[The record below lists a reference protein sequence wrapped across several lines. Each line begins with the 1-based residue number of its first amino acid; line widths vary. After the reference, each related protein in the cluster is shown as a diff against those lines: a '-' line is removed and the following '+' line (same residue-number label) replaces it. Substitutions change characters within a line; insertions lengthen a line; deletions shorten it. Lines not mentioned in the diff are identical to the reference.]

1 MKKVLTSLLVLSLVL
16 LAGVGCES
24 KKDGGEAAEGEA
36 SAEAEQ
42 AEEADKAKEAEE
54 GAAEEGDEEAA
65 AEEEQ
70 AGQWVESNTYG
81 LKFRV
86 PEDWKVVKD
95 DQGVSATDAEGST
108 TVLLAGSKSQELAK
122 SMLNDMRADLQFKD
136 IKVEKTGPS
145 TINGMPVF
153 KGTGTGVLEKEDM
166 DQEIQFLGYTIK
178 REGDQ
183 TATLFIFS
191 EAEMYEA
198 KKDIIEGVAN
208 TLVETSE

>member
-1 MKKVLTSLLVLSLVL
+1 MKKVWTSLLVLSLVL
-16 LAGVGCES
+16 LAGAGCES
-24 KKDGGEAAEGEA
+24 KTDDGKEEAKTEAPAAADEAPKGEKAEEVGEAEKG
-36 SAEAEQ
+36 
-42 AEEADKAKEAEE
+42 
-54 GAAEEGDEEAA
+54 EAA
-65 AEEEQ
+65 AEAEE
-70 AGQWVESNTYG
+70 AGQWVESDTYG

-86 PEDWKVVKD
+86 PEDWKVVED
-95 DQGVSATDAEGST
+95 DQGVSATDPEGST

-198 KKDIIEGVAN
+198 KKDMIDGVAK
-208 TLVETSE
+208 TLVETAE

>member
-1 MKKVLTSLLVLSLVL
+1 MKKVLTLVLALAL
-16 LAGVGCES
+16 FAGVGCES
-24 KKDGGEAAEGEA
+24 KKEGGDEQAKSEA
-36 SAEAEQ
+36 SEKV
-42 AEEADKAKEAEE
+42 DKGSEAEE
-54 GAAEEGDEEAA
+54 GAEEEAAKEEGDEEA

-70 AGQWVESNTYG
+70 AGQWAVAETYG

-86 PEDWKVVKD
+86 PEDWKVVTD
-95 DQGVSATDAEGST
+95 EEGVSATDAEGST
-108 TVLLAGSKSQELAK
+108 TILLAGSKSDKLGKA
-122 SMLNDMRADLQFKD
+122 MLNDMRADLHFKEID
-136 IKVEKTGPS
+136 VEKIGPD

-153 KGTGTGVLEKEDM
+153 KGTGTGVLEKEKM

-198 KKDIIEGVAN
+198 KKDIIHGIAQ
-208 TLVETSE
+208 TLTETTE

>member
-24 KKDGGEAAEGEA
+24 KTDGGEEKAETETAAKADEAKEGE
-36 SAEAEQ
+36 EAEK
-42 AEEADKAKEAEE
+42 ADE
-54 GAAEEGDEEAA
+54 GAQEEEA

-70 AGQWVESNTYG
+70 AGQWVESDTYG

-95 DQGVSATDAEGST
+95 DEGVSATDPEGST

-198 KKDIIEGVAN
+198 KKDIIHGVAN
-208 TLVETSE
+208 TLVETAE